1 MLLDIVDDALIAD
14 IKKDLE
20 KEIRT
25 RVQKGT
31 LSETVSVKKGRE
43 TYLVSW
49 LENYVNKQLFKKLSK
64 KLGAIGERNGETVIP
79 GAYID
84 FLNDPKT
91 FDIITKALPIKSI
104 KKSYNKLF
112 PTERIGRELTA
123 EGNPVFRIKK
133 IDKKVFL
140 TYFVEG
146 KKSTILERQKQL
158 FREILEPLA
167 KQVVADYATPENISN
182 LKEVQSLAPAES
194 IDVVE
199 NIVIDAQLNNLESKL
214 DRYKGEKAGFD
225 IIQFSKTANGKFDR
239 KEVTSSKV
247 KKALNLSEHSEEFLA
262 LPESLQMATNWVRE
276 SLQLKGATLGGL
288 IYEILT
294 IGRVDANTKTSGI
307 NIKVKTLRGSVDF
320 DSNRPDIE
328 LTIKKKGKSQDINYE
343 LKQSPNARYGQTTL
357 AADFNKDEIF
367 SVSSKRK
374 DIAGNKVK
382 MKFDDMP
389 TGKQLKSSLESVQKD
404 LKEILNIINKID
416 GTDIT
421 KIPIGGIMSIK
432 AVDAIKKSKAYKRIA
447 KVETGA
453 DGKTVA
459 DHYNAKD
466 THLMQIGGIGTLLMG
481 PDIYGLNNNNQQP
494 IQNLTDF
501 KFKGNLRIKFNYR
514 YKDGKR
520 VGASISLISEPT
532 IADPKSINK
541 SPINLDT
548 NRGTQ
553 ALYDRIQFSKTK
565 YSWDPFDMQTG
576 KQRRQADLSWQLA
589 SLFSSADATLEQ
601 IQSCKDK
608 FHGELAID
616 EEALELLF
624 AAAQTKWIDYAKL
637 LSFRHDATAMSLR
650 DIELAAKAK
659 MTEISISH
667 LKAQQKIAAENE
679 KLRTT
684 VYRDPLTDVL
694 NRRAYEEQSSQAF
707 ARCCRVKSFYSLL
720 VVDIDYFKECNDS
733 YGHQIGDEALIHIA
747 KLLTSVL
754 REYDNVYRYGGEE
767 FIVTLSDCNQ
777 EMSLAVAERLREL
790 VESNPLRA
798 DGKVIRLTIS
808 VGVVSTEFANAQSVV
823 ELFEMADKCL
833 YRAKASGRNQ
843 CILMTQDILDSL
855 NFEST
860 ETIEQT

>member
-1 MLLDIVDDALIAD
+1 MP
-14 IKKDLE
+14 
-20 KEIRT
+20 
-25 RVQKGT
+25 KGK
-31 LSETVSVKKGRE
+31 LMESI
-43 TYLVSW
+43 
-49 LENYVNKQLFKKLSK
+49 QLKKLNIEDLPSPPSVAV
-64 KLGAIGERNGETVIP
+64 KLLELF
-79 GAYID
+79 D
-84 FLNDPKT
+84 DP
-91 FDIITKALPIKSI
+91 DVAL
-104 KKSYNKLF
+104 
-112 PTERIGRELTA
+112 
-123 EGNPVFRIKK
+123 
-133 IDKKVFL
+133 
-140 TYFVEG
+140 
-146 KKSTILERQKQL
+146 
-158 FREILEPLA
+158 
-167 KQVVADYATPENISN
+167 
-182 LKEVQSLAPAES
+182 
-194 IDVVE
+194 
-199 NIVIDAQLNNLESKL
+199 
-214 DRYKGEKAGFD
+214 
-225 IIQFSKTANGKFDR
+225 
-239 KEVTSSKV
+239 
-247 KKALNLSEHSEEFLA
+247 
-262 LPESLQMATNWVRE
+262 
-276 SLQLKGATLGGL
+276 
-288 IYEILT
+288 
-294 IGRVDANTKTSGI
+294 
-307 NIKVKTLRGSVDF
+307 
-320 DSNRPDIE
+320 
-328 LTIKKKGKSQDINYE
+328 
-343 LKQSPNARYGQTTL
+343 
-357 AADFNKDEIF
+357 
-367 SVSSKRK
+367 K
-374 DIAGNKVK
+374 DIAKVIQVDPALTAK
-382 MKFDDMP
+382 IVSYCNSPLIQAARPIETLDGAIVMLGMGAVRMLALSFSLFNVAEEDGGFDYSAFWAKSLALAVSTQSISHLTQMNPDESFLAGLMTNIGEIAVYRQTP
-389 TGKQLKSSLESVQKD
+389 DEALTGPKLNSIESVIEHENKS
-404 LKEILNIINKID
+404 LGFNRFEVGAEILSRWNFPEAVVQFVKDINQD
-416 GTDIT
+416 
-421 KIPIGGIMSIK
+421 
-432 AVDAIKKSKAYKRIA
+432 
-447 KVETGA
+447 
-453 DGKTVA
+453 
-459 DHYNAKD
+459 
-466 THLMQIGGIGTLLMG
+466 
-481 PDIYGLNNNNQQP
+481 
-494 IQNLTDF
+494 
-501 KFKGNLRIKFNYR
+501 
-514 YKDGKR
+514 
-520 VGASISLISEPT
+520 
-532 IADPKSINK
+532 
-541 SPINLDT
+541 
-548 NRGTQ
+548 
-553 ALYDRIQFSKTK
+553 
-565 YSWDPFDMQTG
+565 QTG

-589 SLFSSADATLEQ
+589 SLFSSTDATLEQ

-608 FHGELAID
+608 FHGELTID